1 MHAAAAAIKML
12 HFLCNCGYVR
22 NRLRDF
28 VVKVRHVV
36 FFAVSQTI
44 GAIRPSPV
52 TTPVAAATPQ
62 QMYSRLNASKIQ
74 LISLCFFFFLMRGAA
89 IIDLIDHV

>member
-1 MHAAAAAIKML
+1 MT
-12 HFLCNCGYVR
+12 G
-22 NRLRDF
+22 F
-28 VVKVRHVV
+28 VVKLRHVV
-36 FFAVSQTI
+36 FLAVSQTI

-74 LISLCFFFFLMRGAA
+74 LVLSISLRGAA
-89 IIDLIDHV
+89 VIDLIDHICNVHVHINSLSACCTPVCARV